1 MALTLNVPMDNSN
14 QIQNYDPKLD
24 SRWDALSASHACGS
38 VFHSVRWARALIAS
52 YRHEP
57 FFLGSMDENR
67 PRTLLPILEVNSL
80 LKGRRGVSLPFSD
93 EAGMLCF
100 DGDEGRDVFE
110 RALELGRQRRWK
122 YLELRNSVSCHPDAP
137 AWARFVGHEVSL
149 VGGGDVIL
157 SRYESSVRRAIRK
170 AEKAQVRAQVFTTLD
185 AVRTYYELHCRTRRK
200 HGVPPQAFSFFKNI
214 YEYIIKPGGGFV
226 CVAYHKDRPVA
237 AGVFLHHGHVGMYKF
252 GASDEASLQLRGN
265 DLVMWEAMRTCSTL
279 GCDVFSMGRT
289 APENGGLRRFK
300 CGFGAQE
307 KQIVYHR
314 YDLRREAFVVES
326 SQTGDWV
333 NRLLRL
339 MPMPVFRGIG
349 RILYS
354 QMD

>member
-1 MALTLNVPMDNSN
+1 METSS
-14 QIQNYDPKLD
+14 QIHNFDPKLD
-24 SRWDALSASHACGS
+24 SRWDALSACHGCAS
-38 VFHSVRWARALIAS
+38 VFHSVRWARALMAS
-52 YRHEP
+52 YDHNP
-57 FFLGSMDENR
+57 IFLASVDDNR

-110 RALELGRQRRWK
+110 HALELGRQRRWK
-122 YLELRNSVSCHPDAP
+122 YLEVRNHMPCYPQVP
-137 AWARFVGHEVSL
+137 ACARFVGHEVSL
-149 VGGGDVIL
+149 TGGAEVIL
-157 SRYESSVRRAIRK
+157 SRCESSVRRAIRK
-170 AEKAQVRAQVFTTLD
+170 AEKSKVRTDVFRSLD
-185 AVRTYYELHCRTRRK
+185 SVRTYYKLHCQTRRK
-200 HGVPPQAFSFFKNI
+200 HGVPPQAFSFFKSI
-214 YEYIIKPGGGFV
+214 FEYVIKPGGGFV
-226 CVAYHKDRPVA
+226 CLAHHEDRPVA
-237 AGVFLHHGHVGMYKF
+237 AGIFLHHGRVGMYKF
-252 GASDEASLQLRGN
+252 GASDEASLHLRGN
-265 DLVMWEAMRTCSTL
+265 DLVMWAAMRACSAL

-326 SQTGDWV
+326 SQTGAWV
-333 NRLLRL
+333 SRLLRL